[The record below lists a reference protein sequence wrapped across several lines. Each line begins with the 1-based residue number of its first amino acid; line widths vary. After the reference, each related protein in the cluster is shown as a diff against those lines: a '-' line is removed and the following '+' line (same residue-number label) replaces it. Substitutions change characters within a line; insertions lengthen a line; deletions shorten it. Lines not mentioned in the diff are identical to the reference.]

1 MEVGQLGRTGKIVML
16 HAAMDGWFENVTAII
31 LHLHMTAKTVETIT
45 ENIEHVTST
54 VVVMIIVSWC
64 LLLS

>member
-1 MEVGQLGRTGKIVML
+1 
-16 HAAMDGWFENVTAII
+16 
-31 LHLHMTAKTVETIT
+31 MTAKTVETIT